1 MPAASVLANPLWKLH
16 EEEVHAWADPSWSAP
31 MRVSAL
37 KHKHVSEMQM
47 ADSLSQASEYLL
59 QPIPMP
65 AGLDPD
71 VREVHISKNIC
82 YFEHLFRTCGDYWGN
97 PCHSPL
103 RKGFRTAGPV
113 EPCALWDACDIK
125 KASEN
130 QKFPSYEEAIDTL
143 AKPAKEREPAPFEDP
158 NTLEQGWSAAK
169 EQIASGVMNL
179 HEIDRPTCGI
189 IIYSFYLAQRWSA
202 QLNSF
207 TKYRLIANER
217 PKNKLLSPIERK
229 LCLPSHKYILSLLH
243 RALLKDCDE
252 DHSSIKER
260 ALESLRIANKQAPLK
275 WSELE
280 PPLKKLRAS
289 PIIFQNSPPI
299 QAPQILILLAV
310 DAHSTSPPKP
320 YRPMLRN
327 INSDLNPYSTLPQVR
342 KVGNIHRVGNLV
354 LLFVRQEH
362 KPPSKVDSI
371 SDRVS
376 ALKTCLD
383 KVQNLDDFSVFTQVA
398 FPGALATSS
407 YGEHL
412 ASISSPIEQKNAR
425 WEASLLICQDENRPQ
440 KNVFM
445 TVWDVPPLP
454 EKEKLKPPRAPPV
467 VISKIDLEA
476 AYYQFGVEK
485 SSLNIL
491 AVWDNDIPKWRYYQS
506 KCLTFGNVH
515 SVYGFVRVTTLVALY
530 LYKTYNIIV
539 LPYIDDFII
548 ISTAEA
554 SEVEYNI
561 VRDVLLAL
569 GFRLSSKN
577 DGCVLGKIGDPIN
590 VLGLDYTL
598 STEAFRMSVPL
609 DKLKSLSQKIDDII
623 LTLLRNENPKIK
635 TLLSVHGMVSF
646 LMYFKRY
653 KQEVMYLQLLYK
665 LMANESDP
673 ILSPSDRAKLLCLLA
688 CLKELAK
695 ERMIVDIS
703 AKSLNTE
710 IAYLFTDAMKDES
723 YIGLGSVAYDSS
735 DTATFGSIRLST
747 SNTPNHFHI
756 MHWEALTPLLHLR
769 AAPKLRDMKLIIFV
783 DNSSAAI
790 AMAKQSCSCV
800 HLSAIIHMTWKEL
813 AARSINV
820 WICYINTARNPA
832 DEASRLESFDS
843 FLKAHSSSKKFIKI
857 DYDLDNALEQQTTL
871 ASYLLSLKP
880 NVG

>member
-1 MPAASVLANPLWKLH
+1 M
-16 EEEVHAWADPSWSAP
+16 
-31 MRVSAL
+31 
-37 KHKHVSEMQM
+37 
-47 ADSLSQASEYLL
+47 
-59 QPIPMP
+59 
-65 AGLDPD
+65 
-71 VREVHISKNIC
+71 
-82 YFEHLFRTCGDYWGN
+82 
-97 PCHSPL
+97 
-103 RKGFRTAGPV
+103 
-113 EPCALWDACDIK
+113 
-125 KASEN
+125 
-130 QKFPSYEEAIDTL
+130 
-143 AKPAKEREPAPFEDP
+143 
-158 NTLEQGWSAAK
+158 
-169 EQIASGVMNL
+169 
-179 HEIDRPTCGI
+179 
-189 IIYSFYLAQRWSA
+189 
-202 QLNSF
+202 
-207 TKYRLIANER
+207 
-217 PKNKLLSPIERK
+217 
-229 LCLPSHKYILSLLH
+229 
-243 RALLKDCDE
+243 
-252 DHSSIKER
+252 
-260 ALESLRIANKQAPLK
+260 
-275 WSELE
+275 
-280 PPLKKLRAS
+280 
-289 PIIFQNSPPI
+289 
-299 QAPQILILLAV
+299 
-310 DAHSTSPPKP
+310 
-320 YRPMLRN
+320 
-327 INSDLNPYSTLPQVR
+327 
-342 KVGNIHRVGNLV
+342 
-354 LLFVRQEH
+354 
-362 KPPSKVDSI
+362 
-371 SDRVS
+371 
-376 ALKTCLD
+376 
-383 KVQNLDDFSVFTQVA
+383 
-398 FPGALATSS
+398 
-407 YGEHL
+407 
-412 ASISSPIEQKNAR
+412 
-425 WEASLLICQDENRPQ
+425 
-440 KNVFM
+440 
-445 TVWDVPPLP
+445 
-454 EKEKLKPPRAPPV
+454 
-467 VISKIDLEA
+467 
-476 AYYQFGVEK
+476 
-485 SSLNIL
+485 
-491 AVWDNDIPKWRYYQS
+491 
-506 KCLTFGNVH
+506 
-515 SVYGFVRVTTLVALY
+515 
-530 LYKTYNIIV
+530 
-539 LPYIDDFII
+539 
-548 ISTAEA
+548 
-554 SEVEYNI
+554 
-561 VRDVLLAL
+561 LLAL